1 MTRSDPPRRRN
12 HLLWIGPLVVFAGFV
27 SYYQVFAR
35 FAVLRDFPWVNLPVI
50 WVGVVLSAIGVRAAF
65 REGRRKIL
73 RPIALIF
80 SLLVAGLFHAYIFW
94 YSYRMP
100 GETPTTSAMTLAPDF
115 TLTDQ
120 HGRSL
125 TLSDL
130 RGRKAVLVFYRGHW

>member
-1 MTRSDPPRRRN
+1 MTRSDTPRRRN

-35 FAVLRDFPWVNLPVI
+35 SAVLRDFPWVNLPVI
-50 WVGVVLSAIGVRAAF
+50 GVGVVLSALGVRAAF

-73 RPIALIF
+73 GSIALIF
-80 SLLVAGLFHAYIFW
+80 SLLVAGLFHAYVFW

-100 GETPTTSAMTLAPDF
+100 GETTTTSAMTLAPDF

-120 HGRSL
+120 HGRPL

-130 RGRKAVLVFYRGHW
+130 RGRKAVLIFYRGHW

>member
-1 MTRSDPPRRRN
+1 MTRFDTPRRRN
-12 HLLWIGPLVVFAGFV
+12 HLLWICPLVVFAGFV

-35 FAVLRDFPWVNLPVI
+35 FAVLRDFPWVNLPVM
-50 WVGVVLSAIGVRAAF
+50 WVGVVLSALGVRAAF

-73 RPIALIF
+73 GPIALIF

-100 GETPTTSAMTLAPDF
+100 GETTITSAMTLAPDF

-130 RGRKAVLVFYRGHW
+130 RGRKAVLIFYRGHW

>member
-1 MTRSDPPRRRN
+1 MTRSDPSLRRN

-35 FAVLRDFPWVNLPVI
+35 FAALRDFPWVNLPLI
-50 WVGVVLSAIGVRAAF
+50 WVGVVLSAVGLRRAFKA
-65 REGRRKIL
+65 GRRKVL
-73 RPIALIF
+73 GSIAVVF
-80 SLLVAGLFHAYIFW
+80 SILVAGLFHAYIFW

-100 GETPTTSAMTLAPDF
+100 GATPTTSTMALAPDF

-120 HGRSL
+120 HGMPV

>member
-35 FAVLRDFPWVNLPVI
+35 FAVLRDFPWVNLPVM
-50 WVGVVLSAIGVRAAF
+50 WVGVVLSALGVRAAF

-73 RPIALIF
+73 GPIALIF